1 MTPRPTPSSE
11 PVVDARPSI
20 GPTLVRLVGAKT
32 VANTALRWLPLFL
45 PTLEP
50 AFSATTTQLTTVLG
64 AGELAGLSTVASGSR
79 LDRGRERLVLLTS
92 MALLTASTLIALI
105 GTLTS
110 FAVSFFVLVLAVSNH
125 TVAGQTWIS
134 HRVGYDR
141 RARALGLY
149 ETSWALAL
157 LVGAPIVAVLINV
170 FGWRGPFVALAV
182 ASGLATVVIASTL
195 PRWVTTESDVVI
207 EPAPDV
213 RSDARRGGNRQVRT
227 RAAITARAWLVMVGS
242 AATAMA
248 GLGVF
253 VVSGSWLDDAF
264 GIPTSG
270 IGAVAVGF
278 GAAELVSSL
287 ASAGLADRVGKLRST
302 IAGLVLLL
310 VGLAVMVSAD
320 ARVVVGVIGI
330 LTFLLGFEY
339 AFVTSLSLVSEAM
352 PDARGTTLAVSNA
365 VGTVARA
372 AGAVGSGWLYS
383 AHGISGTA
391 TMSALCAVAAIC
403 CLVLSRRSPV
413 RRSPLPR

>member
-1 MTPRPTPSSE
+1 MTAHPTPSSE
-11 PVVDARPSI
+11 PVVDAPPSI
-20 GPTLVRLVGAKT
+20 GPTLIRLVGAKT

-105 GTLTS
+105 GTLAS
-110 FAVSFFVLVLAVSNH
+110 FAVSFFVLVLAVSNY

-195 PRWVTTESDVVI
+195 PRWAATESDVVI
-207 EPAPDV
+207 ESAAEA
-213 RSDARRGGNRQVRT
+213 RIDARRRGHRQVRT

-302 IAGLVLLL
+302 IAGLVLLI

-365 VGTVARA
+365 VGTIARA

-383 AHGISGTA
+383 AHGINGTA
-391 TMSALCAVAAIC
+391 TMSALCAVAAIA
-403 CLVLSRRSPV
+403 CLVLSRRSP
-413 RRSPLPR
+413 RHRSALPR